1 MGPVVHRALT
11 GADNAPVKENLAFL
25 SACGKL
31 AEVRVVCAPD
41 AVDVEAVL
49 DGVAAALGPRAPPP
63 PVKLITF
70 RPNGVRG
77 ALAGRPSPH
86 AGADDCLA
94 GVRPERRTGRRP
106 PALTV
111 PPPSPGGGFSFCG
124 QRCASGG
131 NVVE

>member
-1 MGPVVHRALT
+1 MGCERQARPPVVHRALT

-49 DGVAAALGPRAPPP
+49 DGVAAALGPRAPST

-77 ALAGRPSPH
+77 ALAGRPSPTPEQMTAWRAYALS
-86 AGADDCLA
+86 AGLGAVLL
-94 GVRPERRTGRRP
+94 R
-106 PALTV
+106 
-111 PPPSPGGGFSFCG
+111 
-124 QRCASGG
+124 
-131 NVVE
+131 

>member
-1 MGPVVHRALT
+1 M
-11 GADNAPVKENLAFL
+11 KENLAFL

-49 DGVAAALGPRAPPP
+49 DGVAAALGPRAPST

-77 ALAGRPSPH
+77 ALGRPPLPH
-86 AGADDCLA
+86 A
-94 GVRPERRTGRRP
+94 RSR
-106 PALTV
+106 
-111 PPPSPGGGFSFCG
+111 
-124 QRCASGG
+124 
-131 NVVE
+131 